1 MKLKVELTWW
11 NGVLA
16 GDGSDEY
23 PDPDYEIVDA
33 DTGRPLADR
42 NLQTYEEVEAF
53 IAASYPGCE
62 RWAGSAHSPEKAAGL
77 EKVLAMLEAQPDV
90 VVRDAKQ
97 IRTML
102 IGQFYEYGHAGPVLA
117 RIRTALGRIGPQ
129 VKARH
134 P

>member
-1 MKLKVELTWW
+1 MKLKVELTRW

-77 EKVLAMLEAQPDV
+77 EKVLAMLEAQPDDI
-90 VVRDAKQ
+90 VRDAKQ

>member
-53 IAASYPGCE
+53 IATSYPECE

-77 EKVLAMLEAQPDV
+77 EKVLAMLEAQPDDI
-90 VVRDAKQ
+90 VRDAKQ
-97 IRTML
+97 IRTIL
-102 IGQFYEYGHAGPVLA
+102 IGQLYQYGHTGPVLA
-117 RIRTALGRIGPQ
+117 RIRAVLGRIGPQ
-129 VKARH
+129 GKARH